1 MTCHRCHGLMVR
13 ERYDDVELGSAE
25 HEIPSWRCLNCGAIV
40 DPVILAHHRT
50 SDKTESD
57 LLQRR
62 RLKKPAVVV

>member
-13 ERYDDVELGSAE
+13 ERHDDIELGSE
-25 HEIPSWRCLNCGAIV
+25 EREIPSWRCLNCGAIV
-40 DPVILAHHRT
+40 DPVILSHHHT

-57 LLQRR
+57 LLRRR